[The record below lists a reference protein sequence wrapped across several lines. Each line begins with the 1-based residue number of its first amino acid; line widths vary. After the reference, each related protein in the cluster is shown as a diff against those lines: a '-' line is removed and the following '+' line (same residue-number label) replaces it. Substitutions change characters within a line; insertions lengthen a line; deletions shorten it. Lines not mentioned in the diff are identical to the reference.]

1 MEDAPCVL
9 VLHLLSSLSQ
19 QQEEES
25 AFNYTFPMA
34 LVQLFQASYDNTLN
48 AVLSWA
54 SVCAIPFVVL
64 PLRSCSSGTVVLPE
78 EFLLNPCVP
87 LAS

>member
-1 MEDAPCVL
+1 MENA
-9 VLHLLSSLSQ
+9 LLCAGAAFVVLSQ

-25 AFNYTFPMA
+25 LFNYMFSMA
-34 LVQLFQASYDNTLN
+34 LVQLFQASCDNTLN
-48 AVLSWA
+48 AVLSWT

-64 PLRSCSSGTVVLPE
+64 PLHSCSSGAVVLPE
-78 EFLLNPCVP
+78 GFLLNPCVP